1 MQQQSY
7 VSKILR
13 IVSNTTYN
21 AYKNLLCFLLTAKY
35 FCLFSNDILFHF
47 VDGKFQ
53 LNVLSKIVLV
63 KCLEKLLIF
72 RQCKA
77 ARDDVFF
84 VNLCSLI
91 SP

>member
-35 FCLFSNDILFHF
+35 FCLFSNDILF
-47 VDGKFQ
+47 Q